1 MKRAKSINN
10 KDEIPGSGI
19 FQAIEFRESYFG
31 KQKESHDRSK
41 RSKSFVADL
50 NYTNNQRNIP
60 ENNRI
65 AQMIEDKNVTTSQNI
80 KEVIMKLYSS
90 HLNNDKKNSTNASN
104 KMNISESQYSLDKG
118 SFLNNYFNNL
128 TIIPSITCKTNI
140 SGLRYPSNTKPYLND
155 HFTDN
160 KSLFAIKM
168 DLQTHSPEHIIKSEV
183 PTNLKEIGQQST
195 IEMILKSID
204 HMTKNRINSSD
215 FEKNSF
221 TDSIHRLINDDAENS
236 GKFLKDRNG
245 TEKLGVAGRKISRL
259 GINDGQSKRAEK
271 EFPRGNTS
279 HGFGIATNELWSCVE
294 TTVREKE
301 IEVDRTRKQNREQ
314 IPGMIKV
321 FEPRGRPYQK
331 QETARL
337 SRRMGK
343 DGMSMAKMKTNE
355 DEVDKSRNTNAR
367 EASSTSLIDFV
378 TDATMKPEAA
388 YINTSETGESIIL
401 KDLTSVT
408 VDNDL
413 RKQQQ
418 MVSSLSSENRNVNKS
433 NGNLDT
439 DRIDIRILE
448 SNGNK
453 TMNVKEGTR
462 PIMEAQEYHRSITGV
477 SDNNLQRKLL
487 WISTIS
493 VDGEIEDSPIKSTK
507 SVFNM
512 TKRGIENVKNDNRQQ
527 NKITDSANLRKVLT
541 RANREDKFEEN
552 RVLQDALNSP
562 ISETNHYV
570 RHKRSVYP
578 YENLESNEADSENIE
593 KDAANYGD
601 EKQGSNEDYL
611 NQNVE
616 GELKGRSYNDREE
629 DIFEGITHL
638 FDDLPFITKK

>member
-1 MKRAKSINN
+1 MEIGKS
-10 KDEIPGSGI
+10 D
-19 FQAIEFRESYFG
+19 FR

-41 RSKSFVADL
+41 RSKSFVADS
-50 NYTNNQRNIP
+50 NCTTTQRNIP
-60 ENNRI
+60 ENNRK
-65 AQMIEDKNVTTSQNI
+65 AQMIEDKNVTTTQNV

-90 HLNNDKKNSTNASN
+90 YLNDDKKNSINASN
-104 KMNISESQYSLDKG
+104 KINISESQYSSDKK

-128 TIIPSITCKTNI
+128 TIIPSIANKTNI
-140 SGLRYPSNTKPYLND
+140 SGLRYPSNTKLYLNN
-155 HFTDN
+155 HFTDD
-160 KSLFAIKM
+160 KSLFAIKT

-183 PTNLKEIGQQST
+183 PTNLKEHSQRST

-204 HMTKNRINSSD
+204 HIAKNRINSPD
-215 FEKNSF
+215 FKKNSF
-221 TDSIHRLINDDAENS
+221 TDSIHLLINDDADDS
-236 GKFLKDRNG
+236 GKFPKDRNG
-245 TEKLGVAGRKISRL
+245 AEKLGVAGQKISRL

-271 EFPRGNTS
+271 EFPRGNT

-301 IEVDRTRKQNREQ
+301 IEVDRTRKQNREP
-314 IPGMIKV
+314 IPGVIKV

-343 DGMSMAKMKTNE
+343 DDGMSVAKMKTNE

-367 EASSTSLIDFV
+367 EASLTSLIDFV

-388 YINTSETGESIIL
+388 YINTSETGKLIIL
-401 KDLTSVT
+401 KDLTL
-408 VDNDL
+408 VDNNL

-418 MVSSLSSENRNVNKS
+418 MVPSLSAENRNANKS

-439 DRIDIRILE
+439 DRIDIRILG
-448 SNGNK
+448 SNGNE
-453 TMNVKEGTR
+453 TMNVKGGTR

-487 WISTIS
+487 WISTMS
-493 VDGEIEDSPIKSTK
+493 VDGETKDSLIKSTR
-507 SVFNM
+507 SVFN
-512 TKRGIENVKNDNRQQ
+512 TAKRDVENVTNDNRQQ
-527 NKITDSANLRKVLT
+527 NEITDCANLRKVLT
-541 RANREDKFEEN
+541 RANREDKLEEN
-552 RVLQDALNSP
+552 VSQNVSNSP
-562 ISETNHYV
+562 ISETNHYA

-593 KDAANYGD
+593 KDAAINYD
-601 EKQGSNEDYL
+601 EKEESNEDYL

-616 GELKGRSYNDREE
+616 ELKGSYNDREE
-629 DIFEGITHL
+629 GIFEGITRL
-638 FDDLPFITKK
+638 FNNLSFITKK